1 MSPDLQLGL
10 VSVCSNWW
18 PCSALSLSQPRH
30 SLSPCLSWA
39 LPGLSGMVCQRQ
51 GYSTLRRVLQHCL
64 VLQGL
69 LQWTLRNSFPPLPLN
84 LIPFPKPSSY
94 FMERILFTATN
105 QTEYVDHSG
114 VESSQR
120 EKAQLCIL
128 ASSGFQASCRTTWS
142 TSHEGEMGLSR
153 MPFLISGLTRLGL
166 YQSSCHRSWAA
177 FLRISFGHS
186 FIITYSC
193 VVQCSSH

>member
-51 GYSTLRRVLQHCL
+51 GNSTLRRVLQHCL
-64 VLQGL
+64 ALQGL
-69 LQWTLRNSFPPLPLN
+69 LQWTLKF
-84 LIPFPKPSSY
+84 IPSLATEFDSLSKALFILY
-94 FMERILFTATN
+94 FMERILFTGTN
-105 QTEYVDHSG
+105 QTQCVDHSG
-114 VESSQR
+114 VESSQGQ
-120 EKAQLCIL
+120 KAQLCIP

-142 TSHEGEMGLSR
+142 VSREGEMWGLSR
-153 MPFLISGLTRLGL
+153 MPFLISGLTHLGL
-166 YQSSCHRSWAA
+166 CQVPLS
-177 FLRISFGHS
+177 
-186 FIITYSC
+186 
-193 VVQCSSH
+193 